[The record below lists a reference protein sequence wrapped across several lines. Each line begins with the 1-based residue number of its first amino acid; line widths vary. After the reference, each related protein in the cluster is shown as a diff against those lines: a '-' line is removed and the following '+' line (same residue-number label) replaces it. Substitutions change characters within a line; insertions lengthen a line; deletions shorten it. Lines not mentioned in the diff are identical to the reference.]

1 MKISLHS
8 KKRIKQRGFS
18 RAALDIIKR
27 YGRIEYAPG
36 GAVRIFFGKKE
47 RQLMVTDFKKTIQM
61 LDKTQGGTLIV
72 KDNELITA
80 YHRL

>member
-1 MKISLHS
+1 MKLSLHS
-8 KKRIKQRGFS
+8 QKRSRQRGFS
-18 RAALDIIKR
+18 RAGLDIVKR

-47 RQLMVTDFKKTIQM
+47 KQLMVTDLKKTLQM

-72 KDNELITA
+72 KDNELLTA